1 MPMLANGTWTYISA
15 LPKQSKHFVQVLFYL
30 TFDLASEINSGLVS
44 CPKISGMQSG
54 AAYD

>member
-54 AAYD
+54 AA